1 MSACHTALPGLFL
14 SLSLFLSHSH
24 FCFFFIKKPMDKC
37 RAGLR
42 WCVIDLLTQQEGSL
56 CPHQALH
63 WIKFHECLSIE
74 QLIGVSINA
83 FQAYLYLFPGFV
95 SFFFSLFP
103 SVTGSPGVKLANYSL
118 QWLDRSSP
126 CVFGQLR
133 PTLWLIYPSQGLWFS
148 TQSHILQTEAF
159 LIRHCSDLIVL
170 LGEAVKHVVCA
181 WLW

>member
-1 MSACHTALPGLFL
+1 
-14 SLSLFLSHSH
+14 
-24 FCFFFIKKPMDKC
+24 MDKC

-95 SFFFSLFP
+95 SFFSL
-103 SVTGSPGVKLANYSL
+103 SLSLCDWITRGETGKL
-118 QWLDRSSP
+118 
-126 CVFGQLR
+126 FI
-133 PTLWLIYPSQGLWFS
+133 TM
-148 TQSHILQTEAF
+148 T
-159 LIRHCSDLIVL
+159 
-170 LGEAVKHVVCA
+170 
-181 WLW
+181 